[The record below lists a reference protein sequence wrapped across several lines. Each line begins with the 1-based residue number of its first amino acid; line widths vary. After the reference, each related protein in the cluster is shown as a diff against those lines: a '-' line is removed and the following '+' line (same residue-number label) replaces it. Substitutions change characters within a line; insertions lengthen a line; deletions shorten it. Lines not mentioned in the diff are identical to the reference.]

1 MIVGKVVNKLL
12 DGKSSDDVVVCN
24 KEDYYNGNPQFTEII
39 DIAIENGKVILI
51 TD

>member
-1 MIVGKVVNKLL
+1 MIVSKVVNKLL
-12 DGKSSDDVVVCN
+12 DGKSYDDVVVCN
-24 KEDYYNGNPQFTEII
+24 KEDYYKGNPRFTEIM